1 MTWGEAGVPTLLA
14 CCDEVGR
21 LLEARGSTR
30 RPYRHAGPANRHL
43 VLSRETEN
51 QLMERVKA
59 RVMELVN
66 KAEKA
71 ADRGDLYAVA
81 QRLRDMEMTVAEAQR
96 RLDKPRSGGA

>member
-1 MTWGEAGVPTLLA
+1 
-14 CCDEVGR
+14 
-21 LLEARGSTR
+21 
-30 RPYRHAGPANRHL
+30 
-43 VLSRETEN
+43 
-51 QLMERVKA
+51 MERVKA